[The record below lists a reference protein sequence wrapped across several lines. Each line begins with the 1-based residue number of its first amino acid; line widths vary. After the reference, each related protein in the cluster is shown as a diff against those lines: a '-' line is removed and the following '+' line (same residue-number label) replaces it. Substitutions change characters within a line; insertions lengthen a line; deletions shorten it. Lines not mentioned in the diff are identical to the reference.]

1 MNSTMERAQIEDILR
16 SSKERGAS
24 DVHLTAGSPPVFRI
38 NGTLTPFGTE
48 KMKPIIID
56 GIVQSLITEEMYL
69 QLKQDRDIDF
79 SFGVTGVARYR
90 VNCFY
95 QRGALSMAF
104 RTIPTEVPT
113 LEQLA
118 LPPVLKRFLTKPHGL
133 ILVTGPT
140 GSGKS
145 TTLAA
150 MINEIN
156 QTMYK
161 RIITLE
167 DPIEYLHSHHKSLI
181 DQREIGIDAPR
192 FATGLR
198 SALRQDP
205 DVILLGEMRDLETIA
220 TAVTAAETGHLVFA
234 TVHTSTAASTVSR
247 IIDVFPSEQ
256 QDQIRAQLANVL
268 AGVVSQRLMPRSDGT
283 GRVAALEIMVD
294 TPAVSN
300 LIRTGKE
307 YQIQSVL
314 QTGKQ
319 YGMQTMQMALQDLVS
334 RGLIPASAASPYI
347 SG

>member
-1 MNSTMERAQIEDILR
+1 MERHEIERILR
-16 SSKERGAS
+16 ESKDLNAS
-24 DVHLTAGSPPVFRI
+24 DVHLTAGSPPMFRI
-38 NGTLTPFGTE
+38 NGNLVASSFD
-48 KMKPIIID
+48 KLKPLDIE
-56 GIVQSLITEEMYL
+56 GYVRALITEEMY
-69 QLKQDRDIDF
+69 QELKQNRDIDF
-79 SFGVTGVARYR
+79 SFGIPGIARYR
-90 VNCFY
+90 VNSFY

-104 RTIPTEVPT
+104 RTIPTEVPS
-113 LEQLA
+113 LDSLG
-118 LPPVLKRFLTKPHGL
+118 LPPVPNPCLTRPHGL
-133 ILVTGPT
+133 VLVTGPT

-150 MINEIN
+150 MIHEIN

-167 DPIEYLHSHHKSLI
+167 DPIEYLHSHGKSLI

-192 FATGLR
+192 FSSGLR

-205 DVILLGEMRDLETIA
+205 DVILLGEMRDLETIS

-247 IIDVFPSEQ
+247 IIDVFPSDQ

-268 AGVVSQRLMPRSDGT
+268 AGVVSQRLMPRTDGK
-283 GRVAALEIMVD
+283 GRIAALEVMVE

-307 YQIQSVL
+307 YQLQSVL

-319 YGMQTMQMALQDLVS
+319 HGMQTMQTALQDLVS
-334 RGLIPASAASPYI
+334 RGLIPASAATPYI

>member
-1 MNSTMERAQIEDILR
+1 
-16 SSKERGAS
+16 
-24 DVHLTAGSPPVFRI
+24 
-38 NGTLTPFGTE
+38 
-48 KMKPIIID
+48 
-56 GIVQSLITEEMYL
+56 
-69 QLKQDRDIDF
+69 
-79 SFGVTGVARYR
+79 
-90 VNCFY
+90 
-95 QRGALSMAF
+95 
-104 RTIPTEVPT
+104 
-113 LEQLA
+113 
-118 LPPVLKRFLTKPHGL
+118 
-133 ILVTGPT
+133 
-140 GSGKS
+140 
-145 TTLAA
+145 

-167 DPIEYLHSHHKSLI
+167 DPIEYLHSHRKSLI

-192 FATGLR
+192 FSTGLR

-234 TVHTSTAASTVSR
+234 TVHTATAASTVSR

-268 AGVVSQRLMPRSDGT
+268 AGVISQRLMPRSDGT

-334 RGLIPASAASPYI
+334 RGLIPASAATPYI